1 MHFGYAKVRSK
12 AMKRNTLWF
21 ILTILILAQL
31 ACRTLLGEPTAP
43 AEPEVEVP
51 STPIMEPTE
60 PVPTETSPQ
69 PTDAPTEVPEQEE
82 VPAEPAG
89 EPVQPP
95 PADLPSAPPP
105 GELPPQTSAA
115 DLRPADRREDLI
127 VLSNLMGYQVLD
139 INGQNLGVVTDY
151 IINTCET
158 YIIYFVQQPGGVLES
173 PPGDRL
179 IVPFEV
185 VTINNGYLDAGA
197 QAIGVHLTAD
207 HFAAAPRFPE
217 SMPLL
222 PSSWEPQVWAY
233 WPQYVRL
240 GVLTTECNVPSSDGG
255 PVAVQKIA
263 YASQLLVADLQD
275 ALQETLGT
283 VREILI
289 EPESG
294 KMHFFV
300 VEVADG
306 SGFVLVPPGAV
317 NIPEWAL
324 EPGNDITLV
333 LLAENQMLFNA
344 PRVDGLEEAASGSAR
359 QEAWD
364 YWANYR

>member
-1 MHFGYAKVRSK
+1 
-12 AMKRNTLWF
+12 MKKTTLF
-21 ILTILILAQL
+21 LVLMILILVQV
-31 ACRTLLGEPTAP
+31 ACRTLQGEPTTP
-43 AEPEVEVP
+43 AEPEVE
-51 STPIMEPTE
+51 TPTTALMEPTE

-69 PTDAPTEVPEQEE
+69 PTEAPTEVQESTE
-82 VPAEPAG
+82 VPPEPTS

-95 PADLPSAPPP
+95 PAEEAPAPPP
-105 GELPPQTSAA
+105 GELPPQTNAA
-115 DLRPADRREDLI
+115 DLRPADRRNDLI
-127 VLSNLMGYQVLD
+127 VLSNLMGYQVFD
-139 INGQNLGVVTDY
+139 IDTQNLGVVTDY

-173 PPGDRL
+173 ASDDRL
-179 IVPFEV
+179 IVPFEA
-185 VTINNGYLDAGA
+185 VTINNGYIDAEA
-197 QAIGVHLTAD
+197 QAIGLHLTAE

-255 PVAVQKIA
+255 TIAVQKIA

-300 VEVADG
+300 VELGDG

-344 PRVDGLEEAASGSAR
+344 PRVDSLEEAASGSAR
-359 QEAWD
+359 QEAWE
-364 YWANYR
+364 YWASYR

>member
-1 MHFGYAKVRSK
+1 
-12 AMKRNTLWF
+12 MKKSTLF
-21 ILTILILAQL
+21 AVLMILILVQI
-31 ACRTLLGEPTAP
+31 ACSTVMGEPTAP
-43 AEPEVEVP
+43 TEPVFEAT
-51 STPIMEPTE
+51 STAGVQPTE
-60 PVPTETSPQ
+60 PAATKTLPEPTSI
-69 PTDAPTEVPEQEE
+69 PTEVIDPTDIPPE
-82 VPAEPAG
+82 PTSEPI
-89 EPVQPP
+89 ESPP
-95 PADLPSAPPP
+95 TELPPAPPP
-105 GELPPQTSAA
+105 GDLPPQTNAA
-115 DLRPADRREDLI
+115 EIRPPDRRDDLI

-139 INGQNLGVVTDY
+139 INGESLGMVPDY

-158 YIIYFVQQPGGVLES
+158 YVVYFVQEPGGTLE
-173 PPGDRL
+173 PTPGNRF
-179 IVPFEV
+179 IVSFEA
-185 VTINNGYLDAGA
+185 VTINSGYLDAEA
-197 QAIGVHLTAD
+197 QAIGLHLTAD

-255 PVAVQKIA
+255 TVAVQKIA

-283 VREILI
+283 VREIII

-300 VEVADG
+300 VGMADG
-306 SGFVLVPPGAV
+306 NGFVLIPPGAV

-324 EPGNDITLV
+324 EPGNEITLV
-333 LLAENQMLFNA
+333 LLAENKMLFNA
-344 PRVDGLEEAASGSAR
+344 PRVASVEEATSGSAR
-359 QEAWD
+359 QAAWE
-364 YWANYR
+364 YWSIYR